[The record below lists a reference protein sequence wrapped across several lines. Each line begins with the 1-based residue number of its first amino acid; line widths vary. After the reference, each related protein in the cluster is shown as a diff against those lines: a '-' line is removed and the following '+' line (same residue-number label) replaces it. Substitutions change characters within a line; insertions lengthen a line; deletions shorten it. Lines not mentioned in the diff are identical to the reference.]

1 MNLSLGFWLVTS
13 SITVVTPAAAQEV
26 QDVPGNA
33 AKSDDTAIV
42 VIGTAL
48 PQSPGAAAYST
59 VAINRDRL
67 LAEASGRIENALR
80 DVAGFQQFRR
90 SDSRSANPSAQGV
103 TLRGL
108 GGNASSRALVLL
120 DGVPIADPF
129 FGYIPFNAVAPERL
143 AGARITR
150 GGGTGAFGAGALTG
164 TIELTSAA
172 PASLPALSARA
183 LYGSGNATELSVTRA
198 QPLGTGHVVLAGR
211 WDRGDGFYTI
221 ADDARGPNDVRARY
235 SNGSFSAQAVVPVG
249 DASELQARALV
260 FRDDRTLRFAGA
272 DSRSEGVDTSLRFVA
287 RGAWQIEAL
296 AYVQA
301 RNFANV
307 VVSSTRFVPVLDQRA
322 TPSTGLG
329 GKIEL
334 RPPTSAAL
342 TLRFG
347 LDARQAD
354 GELREDAISAF
365 TGRVTARRQAG
376 GTNVT
381 AGLYGEAHWTLGDL
395 TLTGGAR
402 IDRYTITDGFFAETN
417 AAGASTINTAYA
429 DRSGWEPSVRAG
441 LRYGVARTIALR
453 GAAYTGFRLPT
464 LNELYRPFT
473 IFPVVTRANAALSTE
488 RLRGIEAG
496 IDWTPRPGIG
506 VSVTGFANRL
516 ENAIANV
523 TIGANL
529 RERQN
534 IDAIVAYG
542 LEVDAHAKFG
552 VWDLR
557 VSYALSDAE
566 MRASGAAATIDR
578 RPPAQSP
585 RHAASATLGWA
596 SSNTPGAALASLTGR
611 YVGRQFED
619 DLGANPLPVAFT
631 LDGFASVPVTR
642 RAAIVARVENLFDT
656 EVVTRRVGIENEL
669 GAPRIV
675 WLGIEIR
682 R

>member
-1 MNLSLGFWLVTS
+1 MS
-13 SITVVTPAAAQEV
+13 PAFAQEASEA
-26 QDVPGNA
+26 DEDG
-33 AKSDDTAIV
+33 DTIV
-42 VIGTAL
+42 VIGSAL
-48 PQSPGAAAYST
+48 PAPPGSATYST
-59 VAINRDRL
+59 AEIDRERL
-67 LAEASGRIENALR
+67 LADPSGRIENVLR

-120 DGVPIADPF
+120 DGMPVADPF

-143 AGARITR
+143 ATARITR

-164 TIELTSAA
+164 TIELTSAS
-172 PASLPALSARA
+172 PASLPALSARG
-183 LYGSGNATELSVTRA
+183 LYGSGNASEVSLATA
-198 QPLGTGHVVLAGR
+198 GPLGAGHVVLGGR
-211 WDRGDGFYTI
+211 YDRGDGFYTVPE
-221 ADDARGPNDVRARY
+221 ATRGPNDVRARY
-235 SNGSFSAQAVVPVG
+235 ANGSLSAQAVIPTG
-249 DASELQARALV
+249 GASELQARALV
-260 FRDDRTLRFAGA
+260 FRDDRTLRYAGA

-287 RGAWQIEAL
+287 RGRWQFEAL
-296 AYVQA
+296 AYAQA

-334 RPPTSAAL
+334 RPPTSKTV

-354 GELREDAISAF
+354 GELRENAISAF
-365 TGRVTARRQAG
+365 SGSITARRQAG
-376 GTNVT
+376 GRSLT
-381 AGLYGEAHWTLGDL
+381 AGLFGEGDWTQGDL

-402 IDRYTITDGFFAETN
+402 IDRYTITHGFFAETD
-417 AAGASTINTAYA
+417 ALGMSTIDQAYP
-429 DRSGWEPSVRAG
+429 DRAGWEPSVRAG
-441 LRYGVARTIALR
+441 LRYAASDRIALR
-453 GAAYTGFRLPT
+453 SAAYTGFRLPT

-473 IFPVVTRANAALSTE
+473 VFPVVTRANPALSPE

-496 IDWTPRPGIG
+496 FDWAPREDFG

-516 ENAIANV
+516 EDAVANV
-523 TIGANL
+523 TIGPNL

-542 LEVDAHAKFG
+542 IEIDAHAALGAF
-552 VWDLR
+552 DLG
-557 VSYALSDAE
+557 VSYAFSDAE
-566 MRASGAAATIDR
+566 VVASGTAAAIDG

-585 RHAASATLGWA
+585 RHAASATLGW
-596 SSNTPGAALASLTGR
+596 SSDATRASLTGR
-611 YVGRQFED
+611 YIGRQFED
-619 DLGANPLPVAFT
+619 DLGANPLPDVFT
-631 LDGFASVPVTR
+631 LDGFASVPLNR
-642 RAAIVARVENLFDT
+642 RASLIARVENLFDAA
-656 EVVTRRVGIENEL
+656 VVTRRVGNDSEI

-675 WLGIEIR
+675 WLGLTIDIR
-682 R
+682 

>member
-1 MNLSLGFWLVTS
+1 MTLAVRTIFILATLSA
-13 SITVVTPAAAQEV
+13 PAVARAQDAPVDADKAA
-26 QDVPGNA
+26 P
-33 AKSDDTAIV
+33 TTIV

-48 PQSPGAAAYST
+48 PPPPGAAAYST
-59 VAINRDRL
+59 VEIGRDRL
-67 LAEASGRIENALR
+67 LADASGRIENALR
-80 DVAGFQQFRR
+80 DVAGFAQFRR

-120 DGVPIADPF
+120 DGVPVADPF
-129 FGYIPFNAVAPERL
+129 FGYIPFNAIAPERL

-164 TIELTSAA
+164 TIELTSAS
-172 PASLPALSARA
+172 PADLPALSARA
-183 LYGSGNATELSVTRA
+183 LYGSGDASELSLATA
-198 QPLGTGHVVLAGR
+198 QPLGAGHVVLAGR
-211 WDRGDGFYTI
+211 YDRGDGFYTVP
-221 ADDARGPNDVRARY
+221 DDARGPNDVRARY
-235 SNGSFSAQAVVPVG
+235 ANGSLSAQAVVPVG
-249 DASELQARALV
+249 GASELQARALV

-272 DSRSEGVDTSLRFVA
+272 DSRSEGLDTSLRFVA
-287 RGAWQIEAL
+287 RGAWQFEAL
-296 AYVQA
+296 AYAQA

-334 RPPTSAAL
+334 RPPTGEAL
-342 TLRFG
+342 TMRFG
-347 LDARQAD
+347 IDARQSD

-376 GTNVT
+376 GTSLT
-381 AGLYGEAHWTLGDL
+381 AGAFGEADWTIGDL
-395 TLTGGAR
+395 ILTGGAR
-402 IDRYTITDGFFAETN
+402 IDRYAITHGFFAETS
-417 AAGASTINTAYA
+417 AAGASTIDAAYP
-429 DRSGWEPSVRAG
+429 DRTGWEPSVRGG
-441 LRYGVARTIALR
+441 LRYSMSDRIALR

-473 IFPVVTRANAALSTE
+473 IFPIVTRANADLVPE

-496 IDWTPRPGIG
+496 IDWTPRDGIG
-506 VSVTGFANRL
+506 VSATGFANRL
-516 ENAIANV
+516 DDAIANV
-523 TIGANL
+523 TIAPNL

-542 LEVDAHAKFG
+542 IEFDAHAALGAF
-552 VWDLR
+552 DLSA
-557 VSYALSDAE
+557 SYAFSDAKVS
-566 MRASGAAATIDR
+566 ATGVAAPING

-585 RHAASATLGWA
+585 RHAASATLGW
-596 SSNTPGAALASLTGR
+596 SHAAARASLTGR

-619 DLGANPLPVAFT
+619 DLGANPLPAAFT
-631 LDGFASVPVTR
+631 LDGFASLPIAKRT
-642 RAAIVARVENLFDT
+642 ALLARVENLFDA
-656 EVVTRRVGIENEL
+656 EVVTRRVGTENEI

-675 WLGIEIR
+675 WLGITWGG
-682 R
+682 